1 MVGVRIAKNAI
12 TNALKDSAKPT
23 RLITVNICRGI
34 VPSFAEEFA
43 RMKWLK
49 ENGKVQDDE
58 RCKIIFPRLDAKERI
73 RNEKKQRRIVLVT
86 DEYSYSQFHARK
98 EAWMLALEN
107 NPSLFMTALDA
118 AMAGFNVIG
127 WKEEQEGEG
136 ETLANA

>member
-1 MVGVRIAKNAI
+1 M
-12 TNALKDSAKPT
+12 
-23 RLITVNICRGI
+23 
-34 VPSFAEEFA
+34 PSFSEEFA

-49 ENGKVQDDE
+49 DNGKVQDDE

-86 DEYSYSQFHARK
+86 DEFGFSQFHARK

-118 AMAGFNVIG
+118 AMSQFDVRG
-127 WKEEQEGEG
+127 WKERQESSHVG
-136 ETLANA
+136 